1 MIEIRLIKGRTE
13 NVLTSID
20 AHNNVWEQYIDLNGV
35 MPGVRHSYTRYDML
49 IKYSKKNHSPVSS
62 IPSNVLHLG
71 TPNSYGYLSMTG
83 LVWDDSEGISKEI
96 LNWKEQGS
104 EQMEMLKR
112 ACTPIHPAFRGN
124 VKAEFTRQLPDYYV
138 LFCVSIFPLLNHE
151 RQMQMLLT
159 NRCYDFMTIIESPTS
174 FAKQLGV
181 DVRKQINTVP
191 IIVYHGPVIYLDEDK
206 RNEFINRSLRMYH
219 IRESFPHFLSI
230 TDNEIA
236 LFVKDKKYQVQQEYR
251 FVVYTLNYRHKNGN
265 LKLNVSDDL
274 RKLMYP
280 VQ

>member
-35 MPGVRHSYTRYDML
+35 MPGVCHSYTIYDTL

-83 LVWDDSEGISKEI
+83 LVWDDSEGILIEY

-159 NRCYDFMTIIESPTS
+159 NRCYDFMTIIKSPTS

-206 RNEFINRSLRMYH
+206 QYLRQK
-219 IRESFPHFLSI
+219 IVE
-230 TDNEIA
+230 
-236 LFVKDKKYQVQQEYR
+236 
-251 FVVYTLNYRHKNGN
+251 
-265 LKLNVSDDL
+265 
-274 RKLMYP
+274 
-280 VQ
+280 